1 MSENEV
7 GSFNDLFADTEPEAV
22 ESDTEETVEETEES
36 ETPPE
41 GEAPIGDKPEE
52 ASGTV
57 SEDQATPILAKIE
70 IDGQSF
76 DLGQDDVQKIAEEY
90 VTVRRENERLKGSY
104 DVVQSALELIGNIKS
119 GVDVEDSFKALGL
132 DYDEFITERVKDF
145 IRRSTLSK
153 QERELEDIRKE
164 KEKLHKQLTAR
175 QQAEEEKQAAEMGR
189 SQAQQV
195 LQTVQ
200 ESMASVPEALRAEV
214 TREVLYEIEK
224 RVRAG
229 GPRPSVSGIKN
240 AVAKIAARKQA
251 VYAPPAPPKKLA
263 PRVLSNNPT
272 PSTKPQK
279 TAYNATDYNNLF
291 K

>member
-1 MSENEV
+1 MSEIET
-7 GSFNDLFADTEPEAV
+7 GSFNDLFADPVEESQEIDTE
-22 ESDTEETVEETEES
+22 TEETSEES

-57 SEDQATPILAKIE
+57 SEEQSTPVLAKIE

-104 DVVQSALELIGNIKS
+104 DVVQSALQLIGNIKQ
-119 GVDVEDSFKALGL
+119 GVDVEESFQALGL

-164 KEKLHKQLTAR
+164 KEKLHRQLTAK
-175 QQAEEEKQAAEMGR
+175 QQADEERQAIEIGR
-189 SQAQQV
+189 SEAQAV
-195 LQTVQ
+195 LDTIRS
-200 ESMASVPEALRAEV
+200 SMASVPQSLQAEV

-224 RVRAG
+224 RVRSG
-229 GPRPSVSGIKN
+229 GPKPSVNGIKA
-240 AVAKIAARKQA
+240 AVAKIAQRKQEA
-251 VYAPPAPPKKLA
+251 YQVPVSTKKVPPKPLN
-263 PRVLSNNPT
+263 NNPT
-272 PSTKPQK
+272 PSTKPKK